1 MTEVR
6 PDAVYRHSDDIVA
19 REIAGELIIVP
30 LAAGIGVME
39 DELYTLN
46 ETGRAFWRR
55 LDGTTSL
62 KGVAEALAAEYQSA
76 PGEIEDDLLGLV
88 EELVRRRMLVEVPV
102 E

>member
-6 PDAVYRHSDDIVA
+6 LDAVYRPSDDIVA

-30 LAAGIGVME
+30 LATGIGAME

-46 ETGRAFWRR
+46 ETARAVWHR
-55 LDGTTSL
+55 LDGTATL
-62 KGVAEALAAEYQSA
+62 RGVAEALAAEYQSA
-76 PGEIEDDLLGLV
+76 SGEIEKDLLGLV
-88 EELVRRRMLVEVPV
+88 EELVKRGILVAVPV